1 MLLINCPWCGDRAE
15 TEFSYGG
22 EGGIQRPLDPDALS
36 DAEWADYLFNRSNP
50 RGAHRELRVVVAGLA
65 SIATPC
71 PTPSSAAMHCLPPSS
86 PGSRRE
92 PCSQDASIKADA

>member
-1 MLLINCPWCGDRAE
+1 MNTAPPPLRTKEQCDVTDE

-50 RGAHRELRVVVAGLA
+50 RGAHRELWNHSQGCRRWFGVDRDTVSYAIERSYAL
-65 SIATPC
+65 
-71 PTPSSAAMHCLPPSS
+71 SAAEQ
-86 PGSRRE
+86 PGES
-92 PCSQDASIKADA
+92 

>member
-50 RGAHRELRVVVAGLA
+50 RGRGAHRELWNHSQGCRRWFGVDRDTVSYAIERSYAL
-65 SIATPC
+65 
-71 PTPSSAAMHCLPPSS
+71 SAAEQ
-86 PGSRRE
+86 PGES
-92 PCSQDASIKADA
+92 